1 MHYITH
7 APNNNEY
14 LILNRITKTD
24 QPMSRLRTILSQK
37 ASDKSLEQLNGY
49 FKDIY
54 ERREDPKELLAQ
66 FPTMLEHLFIQSHG
80 KRYVARMRV

>member
-1 MHYITH
+1 
-7 APNNNEY
+7 
-14 LILNRITKTD
+14 
-24 QPMSRLRTILSQK
+24 MSRLRTILSQK

-66 FPTMLEHLFIQSHG
+66 FPTLLENCFIQSHG
-80 KRYVARMRV
+80 KRYVTCSR

>member
-1 MHYITH
+1 MLYI
-7 APNNNEY
+7 ARIPNNNEE
-14 LILNRITKTD
+14 LIFNPITKAD
-24 QPMSRLRTILSQK
+24 RKMSRLRTILSQK

-66 FPTMLEHLFIQSHG
+66 FPTLLEHLFIQSHG
-80 KRYVARMRV
+80 KRYVRDAR